1 MQESRLNK
9 SMKNTVI
16 GVMGTLL
23 NLLFQFIARSIFIKI
38 LGEAYNGVNGL
49 FSSILTILN
58 LAELGFGSAIA
69 FSLYKPLYNND
80 QKLVTAYMNYFAKV
94 YRIIAL
100 IVTIAGIIC
109 IPFLPYLINEDL
121 TELPF
126 KLNQLRIYF
135 IFYLANTVSS
145 YLLAYKRTVI
155 TADQRSYIVSISDNM
170 SNVIMSIVQIVLLL
184 VFKNFYVF
192 LTAMLARTI
201 LNNIVLTFIAN
212 KRYPYLSEFKK
223 VELSKEQKKNLFSN
237 INALMLHKIGGVAIF
252 GTISLVIS
260 ARVGVVSA
268 GIYSNYATIISGVT
282 LLGTIV
288 FDSILASVGNLCVEA
303 TDDEKYRI
311 FKRIDFMG
319 KWFAIFCMVCYV
331 NLFNTFINNIWIRSD
346 GAHTFEFAVV
356 VAISLSSYV
365 NFSRKSVLMFRDAMG
380 LFKRDWY
387 KPLIEAGLGIALA
400 IGLSYVWG
408 IFGIILGYTLAS
420 IFIAIP
426 IESYVLFKYGL
437 NKGNGMF
444 YTFKQFIRAI
454 FALLLSIGT
463 YYLCNLFNV
472 EGFSDFIVRLIVSF
486 IVSIS
491 VTFLLSIRDDNL
503 KYYFRLVKR
512 IFVKRTK

>member
-109 IPFLPYLINEDL
+109 IPFLQYLINEDL

-201 LNNIVLTFIAN
+201 I
-212 KRYPYLSEFKK
+212 
-223 VELSKEQKKNLFSN
+223 LF
-237 INALMLHKIGGVAIF
+237 LH
-252 GTISLVIS
+252 L
-260 ARVGVVSA
+260 
-268 GIYSNYATIISGVT
+268 
-282 LLGTIV
+282 
-288 FDSILASVGNLCVEA
+288 
-303 TDDEKYRI
+303 
-311 FKRIDFMG
+311 
-319 KWFAIFCMVCYV
+319 
-331 NLFNTFINNIWIRSD
+331 
-346 GAHTFEFAVV
+346 
-356 VAISLSSYV
+356 
-365 NFSRKSVLMFRDAMG
+365 
-380 LFKRDWY
+380 
-387 KPLIEAGLGIALA
+387 
-400 IGLSYVWG
+400 
-408 IFGIILGYTLAS
+408 
-420 IFIAIP
+420 
-426 IESYVLFKYGL
+426 
-437 NKGNGMF
+437 
-444 YTFKQFIRAI
+444 
-454 FALLLSIGT
+454 
-463 YYLCNLFNV
+463 
-472 EGFSDFIVRLIVSF
+472 
-486 IVSIS
+486 
-491 VTFLLSIRDDNL
+491 
-503 KYYFRLVKR
+503 
-512 IFVKRTK
+512 